1 MIIDNTLSEVGDILI
16 ISSEI
21 PVVGIDELTS
31 FSDSVSGETG
41 TRFFIKYFR
50 YSIDSINFTDWIEL
64 TDLNLADVSVSLF
77 DLFFIEYKYER
88 GGSDTSGLLT
98 FNSISLVGTYSEEE
112 ISDGYKNSIF
122 YDLIGAFYDIDI
134 LTWYTN
140 VLRKFYDYGIVPKFI
155 ERKNFDYE
163 LDRDYIDFW
172 RVSCRFFATIVSFAR
187 KLENFKDNEEL
198 LKKYL
203 SQRGLYFCNEDTL
216 YSELLYLMRN
226 YYDEIRQRGTQQIY
240 KKKGTVLGSDD
251 LEDFSVSFSY
261 SESVSDLP
269 DSALPTKQVNGELLR
284 LICYNSL
291 CDEFIFNLRRREH
304 FGWIIG
310 SHSPL
315 FRGLTYSLGVNK
327 AYEQSRDIIDL
338 DLYPLRRPE
347 YITRYFEDNKWS
359 IRISNIPYLNSS
371 GIGQP
376 GNSVSSYEDYLI
388 NVDPSLDYEITF
400 WVKSNNL
407 VNNFTFG
414 CRAYDRFGNENSL
427 VSVVSGLDTDDKFFQ
442 KTTLSKEDT
451 WYFVRGI
458 IYNKD
463 KELLDT
469 DLGSTNLGIGEN
481 LKFTNLDQCKILPH
495 ILFVYELDSVSD
507 SMSELI
513 DFSDRHLSIWDLKV
527 RPLSTPYSSGFI
539 QAGNF
544 IDVWMEQNNH
554 LYTQEEIE
562 EIMRRFLLP
571 YNTTFKNIYVDS
583 E

>member
-1 MIIDNTLSEVGDILI
+1 MITDNTLSEIGDILI

-21 PVVGIDELTS
+21 PVVGVDGLTS

-41 TRFFIKYFR
+41 TRFFIKSFR

-64 TDLNLADVSVSLF
+64 TDPNLAAVDVSLF

-88 GGSDTSGLLT
+88 GGTDTSGLLT
-98 FNSISLVGTYSEEE
+98 FNSISLTGTYSEEE
-112 ISDGYKNSIF
+112 ISDGYRNSIF

-155 ERKNFDYE
+155 VRKNFDYE

-172 RVSCRFFATIVSFAR
+172 RISCRFFATIVSFAR

-203 SQRGLYFCNEDTL
+203 SQKGLYFCNQDTL

-240 KKKGTVLGSDD
+240 KKKGTVLGSDKI
-251 LEDFSVSFSY
+251 EDFSVSFSY
-261 SESVSDLP
+261 SESISDLP
-269 DSALPTKQVNGELLR
+269 TTLLPEKQVDGELLR

-291 CDEFIFNLRRREH
+291 CDEFIFNLRRKEH
-304 FGWIIG
+304 FGWVLG

-327 AYEQSRDIIDL
+327 SYEQSRDIIDL

-347 YITRYFEDNKWS
+347 YITRYFEDNKWV
-359 IRISNIPYLNSS
+359 IRINNIPYLNSS

-376 GNSVSSYEDYLI
+376 GNTVSSYEDYLI

-414 CRAYDRFGNENSL
+414 CRSYDRFGNENSL

-442 KTTLSKEDT
+442 KITLSKEDT

-463 KELLDT
+463 KELLDST
-469 DLGSTNLGIGEN
+469 SGLTNLGVGEN
-481 LKFTNLDQCKILPH
+481 LKFTNTDQCKILPH

-513 DFSDRHLSIWDLKV
+513 DFSDRHLSIWDLKI
-527 RPLSTPYSSGFI
+527 RPVSTPYSTGFI

-544 IDVWMEQNNH
+544 IDIWMEQNNH
-554 LYTQEEIE
+554 LYTKEQIE
-562 EIMRRFLLP
+562 EIMRKFLLP
-571 YNTTFKNIYVDS
+571 YNTAFKNIYV
-583 E
+583 ENE